1 MKSIWQK
8 NSREQLEARLDRLNP
23 NTPAKWG
30 KFSAPQMVCHLIEAT
45 RMGLGEIPVQPRKTP
60 FKRFPLKQ
68 FIIYVLPFPKGAPTT
83 PELLAGTPQEWTGE
97 VQRLKELLRKFAG
110 GSYINFPEHPAF
122 GNLSRSAWGVLGYK
136 HFNHHLKQFGV

>member
-8 NSREQLEARLDRLNP
+8 PAREQIKSRLDKLNA

-30 KFSAPQMVCHLIEAT
+30 KFSAPQMVSHLIEAT
-45 RMGLGEIPVQPRKTP
+45 RMGLGELPVKPRNTP

-68 FIIYVLPFPKGAPTT
+68 FIIYVAPFPKGAPTA
-83 PELLAGTPQEWTGE
+83 PELLAGTPLEWDGE
-97 VQRLKELLRKFAG
+97 VHRLKELLGRFAG
-110 GSYINFPEHPAF
+110 GTYINFPEHPAF
-122 GNLSRSAWGVLGYK
+122 GKLSRRAWGVLAYK